1 MDNHIDN
8 KIRPYRNIPF
18 DIGCT
23 LDHKDVS
30 AIKEAF
36 KTREIVELPVPQLLK
51 SFSKYILLSFE
62 INADIRLYIYAFGI
76 GVFTLRDDDYDINME
91 RYAVNYCDARK
102 NCHHNILK
110 GEHKYSHA
118 LLSIAECLRK
128 CVSSNHKELR
138 ITASSSWEHNG
149 FSYVMT
155 VSAIQLQ
162 GISSFDY
169 SKLPDIEQKNLQ
181 IMLEPGIAHKE
192 DSMLMDKDIISGDFD
207 PYDTEIMFTDIPV
220 NWIRS
225 NDMGLYISWAAVLIY
240 SGLVDDNSARY
251 IECMEV
257 DLQAMWMYVYCMYY
271 VLSNAHEKSI
281 KVSDLKKTLFSFKRM
296 YNEFSDTDDSSVAEY
311 FRNIRDELIRTSGI
325 VAEKDKLIEYLNYC
339 IEDTVCKNEEKARKY
354 SVFSEILLFI
364 IAYVQIAP
372 LVYHLLMGD
381 YVLIGTWQIIL
392 TVTIAVIGIVLI
404 ILKE

>member
-36 KTREIVELPVPQLLK
+36 KNREIVEFPVPQLLK

-62 INADIRLYIYAFGI
+62 INTDIRLYIYTFGI
-76 GVFTLRDDDYDINME
+76 GVFTLRDDDYNINME
-91 RYAVNYCDARK
+91 KYAVNYCDARK
-102 NCHHNILK
+102 NCHHNLLK
-110 GEHKYSHA
+110 GEHKYSHD
-118 LLSIAECLRK
+118 LYSIAECLRK

-138 ITASSSWEHNG
+138 ITANSGWEHNG

-162 GISSFDY
+162 GITSFDY

-207 PYDTEIMFTDIPV
+207 PYDTEIMFADIPV

-271 VLSNAHEKSI
+271 VLSNTHEKNI
-281 KVSDLKKTLFSFKRM
+281 KVSDLKRTLFSFKRM

-339 IEDTVCKNEEKARKY
+339 IEDTVSKNEEKARKY
-354 SVFSEILLFI
+354 SVFSEILLFV

-381 YVLIGTWQIIL
+381 YVLIGTWQIVL
-392 TVTIAVIGIVLI
+392 TIAIAVIGIVLI

>member
-23 LDHKDVS
+23 LEHKDVS

-36 KTREIVELPVPQLLK
+36 KNREIVELPVPQLLK

-62 INADIRLYIYAFGI
+62 INVDIRLYIYAFGI

-91 RYAVNYCDARK
+91 KYAVNYCNTRK
-102 NCHHNILK
+102 NCHHNLLK
-110 GEHKYSHA
+110 GEHKYSHV
-118 LLSIAECLRK
+118 LYSIVECLRK

-169 SKLPDIEQKNLQ
+169 SKLPGIEQKNLQ

-207 PYDTEIMFTDIPV
+207 PYDAEIMFTDIPV

-225 NDMGLYISWAAVLIY
+225 NDMGLYISWAAVLIF

-271 VLSNAHEKSI
+271 ILSNTHKKNI
-281 KVSDLKKTLFSFKRM
+281 KASDLKRTLFSFKRM

-339 IEDTVCKNEEKARKY
+339 IEDTVSKNEEKTRKY
-354 SVFSEILLFI
+354 SVFSEILLFV

-392 TVTIAVIGIVLI
+392 TIAIAVIGIVLI